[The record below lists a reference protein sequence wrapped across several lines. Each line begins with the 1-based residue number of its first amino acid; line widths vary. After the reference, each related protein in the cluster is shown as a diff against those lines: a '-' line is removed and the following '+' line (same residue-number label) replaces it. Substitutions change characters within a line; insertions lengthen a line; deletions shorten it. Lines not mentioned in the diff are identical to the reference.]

1 MTATTR
7 AAVIG
12 SPHAPQSGR
21 EARVSNTTNLLSRLW
36 PVALYAAVVSLMALN
51 WQRDPFDPA
60 LTGTASYGHNHD
72 GALSEMALWA
82 LAELVVLHLVL
93 APGAPTAGTWRAV
106 AALLGFGVWTLF
118 SLMITMHAGGVVALH
133 ALWLRAV
140 DVGIVVVLVTRAG
153 ARRGG

>member
-1 MTATTR
+1 M
-7 AAVIG
+7 
-12 SPHAPQSGR
+12 
-21 EARVSNTTNLLSRLW
+21 SNTTNLLSRLW

-133 ALWLRAV
+133 ALWLMAV

-153 ARRGG
+153 RRRCG